1 MMRKGSGMWI
11 LARPPGVMVLTAA
24 AMCAAATPAY
34 ALDSY
39 RYLHVKLDTV
49 WIFFIFLFFLVF
61 APMIVMAVLYWWHAT
76 KKSGDDDIPEE

>member
-1 MMRKGSGMWI
+1 MWKGSGIWVPACLLGIMT
-11 LARPPGVMVLTAA
+11 M
-24 AMCAAATPAY
+24 MCTAATPAY

-49 WIFFIFLFFLVF
+49 WIFFVFLFFLVF

-76 KKSGDDDIPEE
+76 KKSGDDDVPEE